1 MGQYK
6 ERQTRCCSIAVSSL
20 KPESACGMEAS
31 SVVHEGRAG
40 AAKELSRRHAINPLR
55 SLRILELRIEF
66 SSALSREIEDI
77 PDRYQL
83 VDAAFFD
90 VARQPWMTGIRVMN
104 RTVIVATEDGYR
116 RILVSFFVFASEVVF
131 EWARAGA
138 QKTQSAPPSRAS
150 MASQSR

>member
-1 MGQYK
+1 M
-6 ERQTRCCSIAVSSL
+6 AA
-20 KPESACGMEAS
+20 P
-31 SVVHEGRAG
+31 SVVHDGRAG
-40 AAKELSRRHAINPLR
+40 GAKELSRRHAINPLR
-55 SLRILELRIEF
+55 SMRILELRIEF

-90 VARQPWMTGIRVMN
+90 VARQPWMTGIGVMN
-104 RTVIVATEDGYR
+104 RTVIVASEHGYR

-131 EWARAGA
+131 ECARTGA

>member
-1 MGQYK
+1 SCQAGRNRGNVRK
-6 ERQTRCCSIAVSSL
+6 NSLLRGCPGRTSRRTTSIETT
-20 KPESACGMEAS
+20 PWGNNAS
-31 SVVHEGRAG
+31 SATQPAV
-40 AAKELSRRHAINPLR
+40 
-55 SLRILELRIEF
+55 LELRIEF

-104 RTVIVATEDGYR
+104 RTVIVASEDGYG

-131 EWARAGA
+131 EFARAGA
-138 QKTQSAPPSRAS
+138 QKTQS
-150 MASQSR
+150 